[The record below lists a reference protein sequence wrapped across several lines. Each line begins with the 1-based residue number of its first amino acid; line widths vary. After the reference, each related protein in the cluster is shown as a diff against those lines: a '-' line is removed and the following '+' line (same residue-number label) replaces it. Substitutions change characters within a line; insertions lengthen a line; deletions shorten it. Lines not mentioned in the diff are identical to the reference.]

1 MQRANEG
8 GETDCKDVGVDWTL
22 VDVAVDV
29 DADVDGKSRLKLTR
43 RQTWPKP
50 GCRRRFPSE
59 SARGADTCLLACP
72 ALVRQCCSSVS
83 PSAKHHA
90 PRREAGRSTPIPV
103 RRVMASSCAI
113 DRQPVTQVINQS
125 ISQTKQNTQCRH
137 MYVKKC
143 IN

>member
-8 GETDCKDVGVDWTL
+8 GETDCEDVGVDWTL

-72 ALVRQCCSSVS
+72 ALVRQCCSSVLLVS
-83 PSAKHHA
+83 FSQCKTSRTTA
-90 PRREAGRSTPIPV
+90 RSG
-103 RRVMASSCAI
+103 AI
-113 DRQPVTQVINQS
+113 HSHSGKACHGLVL
-125 ISQTKQNTQCRH
+125 RH
-137 MYVKKC
+137 
-143 IN
+143 